1 VGAGVRAGRAFVEI
15 SADDA
20 LLARGLASAQAKLAA
35 FGRSV
40 TSVGTD
46 MLALSGSML
55 TPIIAGS
62 KVFAGFQQQMA
73 MVGTLMTKPQE
84 VMERFGYS
92 VADMSMKFGEGTE
105 TLSKGLYD
113 ILSAAIAPEKAMS
126 VLTASAKAA
135 KAGLSDTAVAVDAIT
150 TVLNSYGLGAEKAA
164 DVSDWLF
171 QVVNRGKLTFSDMA
185 ADIGKSA
192 SLAHTAGLS
201 LEEVGGF
208 IATLT
213 RNGVQSSTAMT
224 GLNAVIKS
232 FLKPS
237 IEATKVAEEIGFSLD
252 GVTLR
257 SLGLFGA
264 FQALA
269 GLPPDTL
276 AKLFPDIDAL
286 KGVLPA
292 MNDMKGF
299 AEDIKIMADRAG
311 STETAYKTMTSTMA
325 FAFDQLKQS
334 GVETMRVLGAA
345 TSENV
350 SLAIDKGKQAL
361 AVIRDWI
368 SGHKDLINAAVR
380 AAATIGIVGGAL
392 VVIGMAISTVAVPLG
407 ALAGLMTALTVSL
420 AAATIVAGAFWMAVT
435 SPIGLVL
442 LGVAALGVAFLAMA
456 QSLTGVFTDTFSQFP
471 GVWTLVQQ
479 TLEAAWG
486 LMKAVWS
493 GDTEAM
499 GAAWELLKLNVIIL
513 WNRLWE
519 VLKSGWK
526 DMMEVWD
533 RKTEIMRMAW
543 DRAMK
548 VASEK
553 WEAFTKVV
561 KRKWNEVMDEV
572 MRQWD
577 KVWEVIGPAWKEMD
591 KLWKEYGKTVMAVAI
606 SVGVVVAVAKVLLA
620 TWGLVTAAVTAV
632 GTAIAAVVAFV
643 TSPLGIL
650 IIAIGGIAA
659 AFYLLVPK
667 VKTSVDGMFGHLG
680 KAWDAAW
687 GILKAAWT
695 LMTDTFSGNA
705 KEKKE
710 AWSKFTKAVG
720 PLWATVK
727 AELSKSWTALT
738 GDWTH
743 EIAGMRE
750 VWLNFKANVIDAWDF
765 VKGLLDD
772 GFTYIADVW
781 YNNIDGMD
789 TDWWAICGSIK
800 DTFWKVYDRLS
811 NLIGE
816 LKEDFVDFVA
826 WIRNSFLGALDSL
839 ISKLSSAW
847 SWVKSLGSFGAVK
860 VAVSTSA
867 PAAYATPT
875 ANLSAAVSGLTA
887 KLSNQLAAVSGSI
900 SLPSVSLSQSGGL
913 ASLAPGDN
921 RATEAAE
928 TMVGLLKDIK
938 ARVSGLSTAVRVS

>member
-1 VGAGVRAGRAFVEI
+1 
-15 SADDA
+15 
-20 LLARGLASAQAKLAA
+20 
-35 FGRSV
+35 
-40 TSVGTD
+40 
-46 MLALSGSML
+46 
-55 TPIIAGS
+55 
-62 KVFAGFQQQMA
+62 
-73 MVGTLMTKPQE
+73 
-84 VMERFGYS
+84 
-92 VADMSMKFGEGTE
+92 
-105 TLSKGLYD
+105 
-113 ILSAAIAPEKAMS
+113 
-126 VLTASAKAA
+126 
-135 KAGLSDTAVAVDAIT
+135 
-150 TVLNSYGLGAEKAA
+150 
-164 DVSDWLF
+164 
-171 QVVNRGKLTFSDMA
+171 
-185 ADIGKSA
+185 
-192 SLAHTAGLS
+192 
-201 LEEVGGF
+201 
-208 IATLT
+208 
-213 RNGVQSSTAMT
+213 
-224 GLNAVIKS
+224 
-232 FLKPS
+232 
-237 IEATKVAEEIGFSLD
+237 
-252 GVTLR
+252 
-257 SLGLFGA
+257 
-264 FQALA
+264 
-269 GLPPDTL
+269 
-276 AKLFPDIDAL
+276 
-286 KGVLPA
+286 
-292 MNDMKGF
+292 
-299 AEDIKIMADRAG
+299 
-311 STETAYKTMTSTMA
+311 
-325 FAFDQLKQS
+325 
-334 GVETMRVLGAA
+334 
-345 TSENV
+345 
-350 SLAIDKGKQAL
+350 
-361 AVIRDWI
+361 
-368 SGHKDLINAAVR
+368 
-380 AAATIGIVGGAL
+380 
-392 VVIGMAISTVAVPLG
+392 
-407 ALAGLMTALTVSL
+407 
-420 AAATIVAGAFWMAVT
+420 
-435 SPIGLVL
+435 
-442 LGVAALGVAFLAMA
+442 
-456 QSLTGVFTDTFSQFP
+456 
-471 GVWTLVQQ
+471 
-479 TLEAAWG
+479 
-486 LMKAVWS
+486 
-493 GDTEAM
+493 
-499 GAAWELLKLNVIIL
+499 
-513 WNRLWE
+513 
-519 VLKSGWK
+519 
-526 DMMEVWD
+526 
-533 RKTEIMRMAW
+533 
-543 DRAMK
+543 
-548 VASEK
+548 
-553 WEAFTKVV
+553 
-561 KRKWNEVMDEV
+561 
-572 MRQWD
+572 
-577 KVWEVIGPAWKEMD
+577 
-591 KLWKEYGKTVMAVAI
+591 
-606 SVGVVVAVAKVLLA
+606 VAKVLLA

-705 KEKKE
+705 AKKKA
-710 AWSKFTKAVG
+710 AWSTFTKAIG

-847 SWVKSLGSFGAVK
+847 SWVKSIASFGAVK

>member
-1 VGAGVRAGRAFVEI
+1 MGAGVRAGRAFVEI

-55 TPIIAGS
+55 TPIVAGS

-73 MVGTLMTKPQE
+73 MVGALMTKPQE

-252 GVTLR
+252 GATLR
-257 SLGLFGA
+257 ALGLFGA

-486 LMKAVWS
+486 LMQAVWS
-493 GDTEAM
+493 GNVGAM
-499 GAAWELLKLNVIIL
+499 WSAWDLLRMNVIIL
-513 WNRLWE
+513 WNRIWA
-519 VLKSGWK
+519 VLESGW
-526 DMMEVWD
+526 DAMVSVWD
-533 RKTEIMRMAW
+533 RKTEIMRLAW
-543 DRAMK
+543 GQAMK
-548 VASEK
+548 AATGVWDSFSAN
-553 WEAFTKVV
+553 V
-561 KRKWNEVMDEV
+561 KRKWDDAMAVVTRQWNEVWRV
-572 MRQWD
+572 
-577 KVWEVIGPAWKEMD
+577 VGPAWNEMTR
-591 KLWKEYGKTVMAVAI
+591 LWTQYGKTVAAVAI
-606 SVGVVVAVAKVLLA
+606 AVGTVVAVAKVLLA
-620 TWGLVTAAVTAV
+620 TWGLVTAAVGVAGAAITAV
-632 GTAIAAVVAFV
+632 IAAV

-659 AFYLLVPK
+659 TFYLLVPK
-667 VKTSVDGMFGHLG
+667 VKNSVDGMFGHLG

-687 GILKAAWT
+687 GILKAAWQ

-705 KEKKE
+705 AKKKA
-710 AWSKFTKAVG
+710 AWSTFTKAIG

-750 VWLNFKANVIDAWDF
+750 VWLNFKANVIDAWGF
-765 VKGLLDD
+765 VKGALDA

-781 YNNIDGMD
+781 YGNTNTMRNVWNAFTGNLKMMWDD
-789 TDWWAICGSIK
+789 A
-800 DTFWKVYDRLS
+800 Y
-811 NLIGE
+811 NLIMGG
-816 LKEDFVDFVA
+816 L
-826 WIRNSFLGALDSL
+826 NSL
-839 ISKLSSAW
+839 ISKLQSAW
-847 SWVKSLGSFGAVK
+847 SWVKSIASFGAVK